1 MLEFVQFVNNVPE
14 YAYDRLTEYS
24 FKVKL
29 LKNLMTPGDS
39 DLQWTVGR
47 NFKNQMKINNDT
59 INFFKSLY
67 WDYQVSEENIITI
80 IESGEWNGLTRKN
93 LLSRAL
99 KSRRWYEIK
108 KILSAELLKE
118 ALSEDVLKTLFPKSL
133 SRQYNYVKKLLYQ

>member
-1 MLEFVQFVNNVPE
+1 
-14 YAYDRLTEYS
+14 
-24 FKVKL
+24 
-29 LKNLMTPGDS
+29 
-39 DLQWTVGR
+39 
-47 NFKNQMKINNDT
+47 MKINKDT
-59 INFFKSLY
+59 TNFFKSLY

-118 ALSEDVLKTLFPKSL
+118 ALSEDVLNTLFPKSL
-133 SRQYNYVKKLLYQ
+133 SRQYKYVKKLLYQ

>member
-1 MLEFVQFVNNVPE
+1 MRPRELPQ
-14 YAYDRLTEYS
+14 
-24 FKVKL
+24 
-29 LKNLMTPGDS
+29 G
-39 DLQWTVGR
+39 
-47 NFKNQMKINNDT
+47 QMKVNKDT

-80 IESGEWNGLTRKN
+80 IELGECNGLTRKN

-108 KILSAELLKE
+108 KILPSELLKE

-133 SRQYNYVKKLLYQ
+133 SLKYNYVRKLFYQ